1 MILASLEDIEVS
13 VVLTKSFEIRAQ
25 IGLGNGCDVPPS
37 TGFRAYGPKNSGAE
51 PGRVTVVRDRTGE
64 CKTEEISPLQSYSC
78 DRAFLNPVNRKK
90 GVDPTAYQSEQSTE
104 KYVRR
109 V

>member
-25 IGLGNGCDVPPS
+25 IGRGNGCDVPPS

-64 CKTEEISPLQSYSC
+64 CKTNEILFAELLVRSC
-78 DRAFLNPVNRKK
+78 LPKPGQPQK

-104 KYVRR
+104 KYVGR